1 MYSVQYHCTEYTGSI
16 ARVDAEVK
24 TGSTYR
30 QEQALETRQ
39 RIASAAQRLFAR
51 DGYSV
56 TSIDA
61 IAREAGV
68 ATRTVYAA
76 FGAKREILNDICER
90 WLERAHARELAR
102 HVLGEPDPQAR
113 LAGAAH
119 WLTVLYSTDFDVVR
133 ILDAAQDEDRE
144 TQELLRSKLR
154 GRNRVMDS
162 LIASVE
168 AELAVPLGEAQSV
181 FRAMAAS
188 GVYQELVVESEWSP
202 ERFDRWLH
210 GVLTTQLL

>member
-1 MYSVQYHCTEYTGSI
+1 M
-16 ARVDAEVK
+16 DAEVK
-24 TGSTYR
+24 STYR

-39 RIASAAQRLFAR
+39 RIAWAAQRLFAR
-51 DGYSV
+51 DGYAV
-56 TSIDA
+56 TSIEA

-76 FGAKREILNDICER
+76 FGAKREILNLICER
-90 WLERAHARELAR
+90 WLERARARDLAKE
-102 HVLGEPDPQAR
+102 VLEEADPLAR

-168 AELAVPLGEAQSV
+168 PVLAVPVVEAQSV
-181 FRAMAAS
+181 YRAMAAA
-188 GVYQELVVESEWSP
+188 GVYQELVVASGWTP
-202 ERFDRWLH
+202 EQFERWLH
-210 GVLTTQLL
+210 GVLTSQLL

>member
-1 MYSVQYHCTEYTGSI
+1 M
-16 ARVDAEVK
+16 DAEVK
-24 TGSTYR
+24 STYR

-39 RIASAAQRLFAR
+39 RIAWAAQRLFAR
-51 DGYSV
+51 DGYAV
-56 TSIDA
+56 TSIEA

-76 FGAKREILNDICER
+76 FGAKREILNQICER
-90 WLERAHARELAR
+90 WLERARARELAR
-102 HVLGEPDPQAR
+102 AVLGEADPLAR

-154 GRNRVMDS
+154 GRNRVMDN

-168 AELAVPLGEAQSV
+168 PILAVPVGEAQSV
-181 FRAMAAS
+181 YRAMAAT
-188 GVYQELVVESEWSP
+188 GVYQELVVASGWTP
-202 ERFDRWLH
+202 ERFERWLH
-210 GVLTTQLL
+210 GVLTAQLL

>member
-1 MYSVQYHCTEYTGSI
+1 VH
-16 ARVDAEVK
+16 ADVK
-24 TGSTYR
+24 SSGSTYR
-30 QEQALETRQ
+30 QEQAAETRQ
-39 RIASAAQRLFAR
+39 RIAAAAQRLFAR
-51 DGYSV
+51 DGYAV
-56 TSIDA
+56 TSIES

-76 FGAKREILNDICER
+76 FGAKREILNLICER
-90 WLERAHARELAR
+90 WLERAHARELAAE
-102 HVLGEPDPQAR
+102 VLARPNPLDR
-113 LAGAAH
+113 LAGAAQ

-162 LIASVE
+162 LIASLEPV
-168 AELAVPLGEAQSV
+168 LVVPIEEAQSV

-188 GVYQELVVESEWSP
+188 GVFLELVVNSRWTP
-202 ERFDRWLH
+202 QRFETWLH
-210 GVLTTQLL
+210 GVLTSQLV